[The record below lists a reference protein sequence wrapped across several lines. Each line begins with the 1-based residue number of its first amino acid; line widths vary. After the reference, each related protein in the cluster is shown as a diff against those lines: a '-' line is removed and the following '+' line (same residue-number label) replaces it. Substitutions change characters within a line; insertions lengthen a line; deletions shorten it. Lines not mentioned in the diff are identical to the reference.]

1 MTLDPWSP
9 VPEKLVIM
17 NRVDRVRG
25 LVDMTSKSM
34 IQDTH
39 YADYAAALELA
50 HEELQR
56 IREEIDLALDR

>member
-17 NRVDRVRG
+17 SRVDRVRG
-25 LVDMTSKSM
+25 LVDMTSKFM

-50 HEELQR
+50 HEESADSR
-56 IREEIDLALDR
+56 GNRSGDG

>member
-1 MTLDPWSP
+1 MS
-9 VPEKLVIM
+9 
-17 NRVDRVRG
+17 RVDRVRG
-25 LVDMTSKSM
+25 LVDMTSKFM

-56 IREEIDLALDR
+56 IREEIDLAMDR